1 MDEENNVDMTN
12 VQVELLYC
20 GTMYE
25 SPDIYINYG
34 SSIRSK
40 YDFSDEACR
49 FLYDEFESYYLTF
62 SQEIT
67 ENKVNNYMSQN
78 SERFKTYRKYGG
90 WKTIKS
96 MMDLSDPNDIKNVYS
111 ILKKYSLLREYARN
125 GYAVEKIFRLKNFQT
140 LNASD
145 VYRLIR
151 TKCDKINTV
160 ISNVDEPSILTE
172 NTTQLVNHYLEKP
185 EFGLHSD
192 FHGFDTY
199 FRGYLRSKVLFNGCL
214 SNEGKSRYMTK
225 IICDIALKQRQRCM
239 LLSNEQTELDFHN
252 ALIATVAANDEFREL
267 HGIDIQKPE
276 GEITQGNYRSDIT
289 GEFMQMKR
297 DKDGTALETIDEYI
311 QRLNDESTEYRK
323 IQQISNWV
331 DEQTKDKL
339 IRFLDVSQDYSDDNL
354 DMQIRKAKVCYGCD
368 YIFYDTM
375 KSWQLEDWTRFKL
388 TATKL
393 CECAKQNH
401 LYIMSSFQLTDA
413 TVFDDIFNLT
423 SNNIGACKGIKT
435 VCDMLTLC
443 KKIAPEEYGK
453 YQYRPFKMDEADE
466 TWGEIIERPQIGR
479 AHV

>member
-12 VQVELLYC
+12 VQVELLFC
-20 GTMYE
+20 GTMYS
-25 SPDIYINYG
+25 SPDAYINYG
-34 SSIRSK
+34 ASVRSK

-49 FLYDEFESYYLTF
+49 FFYDEFESYYLTF
-62 SQEIT
+62 SQEIS

-78 SERFKTYRKYGG
+78 QERFKTYRQYGG
-90 WKTIKS
+90 WKTIQS
-96 MMDLSDPNDIKNVYS
+96 MMELSDPNDIKNIYG

-125 GYAVEKIFRLKNFQT
+125 GYAVEKIFKLKNFQSYT
-140 LNASD
+140 AAD
-145 VYRLIR
+145 IYRLIR

-323 IQQISNWV
+323 IQ
-331 DEQTKDKL
+331 
-339 IRFLDVSQDYSDDNL
+339 
-354 DMQIRKAKVCYGCD
+354 
-368 YIFYDTM
+368 
-375 KSWQLEDWTRFKL
+375 
-388 TATKL
+388 
-393 CECAKQNH
+393 
-401 LYIMSSFQLTDA
+401 
-413 TVFDDIFNLT
+413 
-423 SNNIGACKGIKT
+423 
-435 VCDMLTLC
+435 
-443 KKIAPEEYGK
+443 
-453 YQYRPFKMDEADE
+453 
-466 TWGEIIERPQIGR
+466 
-479 AHV
+479 